1 MFADHQPKI
10 SECGR
15 SNPAAF
21 SKVCEFALATIRVH
35 LRDACAALRDGERP
49 SKVFFGSKLD
59 GLAYLDR
66 HAEALWNDAEQAHD
80 DDALMAVFMRI
91 PGIGLAKAGF
101 LCQMLYGRVG
111 CLDTHNLVRFGLPP
125 RTFTPSLP
133 STSAKCRWRII
144 RQYVETCEQLGG
156 CAELWDS
163 WCEYVANREGDRPE
177 TISALHLAAI

>member
-1 MFADHQPKI
+1 MFAEHQPKI

-21 SKVCEFALATIRVH
+21 AKVCEFALATIRVH
-35 LRDACAALRDGERP
+35 LRDASKALRDGERP
-49 SKVFFGSKLD
+49 SSIFFGSKLA
-59 GLAYLDR
+59 GLDYLDR
-66 HAEALWNDAEQAHD
+66 NAETLWSDAEQAHD

-91 PGIGLAKAGF
+91 PSIGLAKAGF

-111 CLDTHNLVRFGLPP
+111 CIDTHHIVRFGLPP
-125 RTFTPSLP
+125 RVFREIRPNARA
-133 STSAKCRWRII
+133 AKWRII
-144 RQYVETCEQLGG
+144 RRYVETCDRLGG

-177 TISALHLAAI
+177 AISALHLAAI